1 MVKVTYK
8 GVDDFVSSLTS
19 AAIIN
24 TLEEIQKIVEI
35 IKSKKYSNYKHLVND
50 IKMFVDEL
58 DPCDKKS
65 TVSCIIENI
74 HPEQR
79 DLLDPVNVILHVDE
93 EKPKRKWLHCF

>member
-8 GVDDFVSSLTS
+8 GDDFIASLTS
-19 AAIIN
+19 ASIIN

-35 IKSKKYSNYKHLVND
+35 IKSKKYSHYKQLVHD
-50 IKMFVDEL
+50 IKTLVDKL
-58 DPCDKKS
+58 DPCDRQN

-79 DLLDPVNVILHVDE
+79 ELLDPVNIILSVEE
-93 EKPKRKWLHCF
+93 EKPKRKLLHCF